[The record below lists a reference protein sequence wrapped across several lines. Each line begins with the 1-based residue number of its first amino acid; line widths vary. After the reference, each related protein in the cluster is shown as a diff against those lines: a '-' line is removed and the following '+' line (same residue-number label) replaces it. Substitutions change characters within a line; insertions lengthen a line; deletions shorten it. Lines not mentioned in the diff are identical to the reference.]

1 MERQTSNKFGEATL
15 LAYVEQTMSAEQL
28 AEFEAA
34 VRGDARLLASLRR
47 MQADCEG
54 LRSIPEEQPPSTLVA
69 DVLATV
75 ERSMLIES
83 DLMAPPIDMR
93 RYRASNWQRYAAAAG
108 FTLLLCGGGFML
120 FQTLRFQSS
129 DEILAPNH
137 MATNEPSQPVN
148 KQVEPT
154 EPVAPEVVNH
164 ETGPQIEDSH
174 DLASAPTAEEKLAT
188 FEAAMANPVEPVVIA
203 AIDREWPADLDL
215 FANVVAADPTA
226 AFESV
231 ARRLRERGGDL
242 IVNATL
248 NLSGPVAGETR
259 GPDRIVGIDPL
270 AHAAPNSAGPSPI
283 PLTPNL
289 VVANP
294 DDRVPIADQSRYASQ
309 GYQFTL
315 LGTPSDILSV
325 LRELGADRSLRV
337 FWARQGAG
345 RMLVDL
351 VAPNLPSQT
360 HWDRVMFWWVDPAAR
375 FDEAR
380 SAVAQAS
387 TEPFIR
393 IPVRIQRAGG
403 R

>member
-1 MERQTSNKFGEATL
+1 MSNKFGEATL
-15 LAYVEQTMSAEQL
+15 LAYVEQTMSAEQRE
-28 AEFEAA
+28 EFEKAA
-34 VRGDARLLASLRR
+34 ATGDPRLLASLRR
-47 MQADCEG
+47 MQADCES
-54 LRSIPEEQPPSTLVA
+54 LRSIPDEPPPATLVA
-69 DVLATV
+69 DVLAGV

-93 RYRASNWQRYAAAAG
+93 RYRASHWQRYAAAAG
-108 FTLLLCGGGFML
+108 FTLLLAGGGFML
-120 FQTLRFQSS
+120 LKTLRFQSS
-129 DEILAPNH
+129 DEILAPIH
-137 MATNEPSQPVN
+137 LADNEKSSAPADRV
-148 KQVEPT
+148 
-154 EPVAPEVVNH
+154 EPVAPENTERVARH
-164 ETGPQIEDSH
+164 DEPPAGDGSH
-174 DLASAPTAEEKLAT
+174 AVPTPNAEEHIAT
-188 FEAAMANPVEPVVIA
+188 FEAALLEPP
-203 AIDREWPADLDL
+203 DPR
-215 FANVVAADPTA
+215 VVAAIGRQWPTDLGLFADVAAADPSV
-226 AFESV
+226 AFESI

-248 NLSGPVAGETR
+248 RVPGSTSGDARGMNLVGGMDSSGRAASP
-259 GPDRIVGIDPL
+259 GPG
-270 AHAAPNSAGPSPI
+270 SI
-283 PLTPNL
+283 PMPANVNP

-294 DDRVPIADQSRYASQ
+294 DDRVPLADQSRYASA

-351 VAPNLPSQT
+351 VAPNLPPQT
-360 HWDRVMFWWVDPAAR
+360 RWDRVMFWWVDPADR

>member
-1 MERQTSNKFGEATL
+1 MSSNFGEATL
-15 LAYVEQTMSAEQL
+15 LAYVEQTMSAAQV

-34 VRGDARLLASLRR
+34 VAGDPRLLASLRR
-47 MQADCEG
+47 MQADCES
-54 LRSIPEEQPPSTLVA
+54 LRSIPDELPPATLVA
-69 DVLATV
+69 DVLATI

-93 RYRASNWQRYAAAAG
+93 RYRASHWQRYAAAAG
-108 FTLLLCGGGFML
+108 FTLLLGGGGFML

-129 DEILAPNH
+129 DEILAPHTVAGNGTTAKH
-137 MATNEPSQPVN
+137 
-148 KQVEPT
+148 VESVTPA
-154 EPVAPEVVNH
+154 APEVGNRDVQ
-164 ETGPQIEDSH
+164 PWVEDPH
-174 DLASAPTAEEKLAT
+174 DQASSTSEAERLAT
-188 FEAAMANPVEPVVIA
+188 FEAALSKPVEPEVIG
-203 AIDREWPADLDL
+203 AIEREWPADLDL
-215 FANVVAADPTA
+215 FADVIAADPAA

-248 NLSGPVAGETR
+248 NVSGPARSEPLLPNR
-259 GPDRIVGIDPL
+259 VGAVDPFVRSLPNGISPTPVPL
-270 AHAAPNSAGPSPI
+270 A
-283 PLTPNL
+283 
-289 VVANP
+289 ANP
-294 DDRVPIADQSRYASQ
+294 VVTDPEDRVPIADQSRYAAQ

-351 VAPNLPSQT
+351 VAPNLPPKT
-360 HWDRVMFWWVDPAAR
+360 RWDRVMFWWVDPADR

-380 SAVAQAS
+380 SVVAQAS

-393 IPVRIQRAGG
+393 IPVRIHRAGN

>member
-1 MERQTSNKFGEATL
+1 MERQTPNNFGEATL

-28 AEFEAA
+28 AQFEAA
-34 VRGDARLLASLRR
+34 AAGDARLLASLRR
-47 MQADCEG
+47 MQADCES
-54 LRSIPEEQPPSTLVA
+54 LRSIPDEPLPATLVA
-69 DVLATV
+69 DVLAKI

-108 FTLLLCGGGFML
+108 FTLMLGGGGFML
-120 FQTLRFQSS
+120 FQTLRFQST
-129 DEILAPNH
+129 DEILAPNTVAGSAAPAIH
-137 MATNEPSQPVN
+137 VESTKPVS
-148 KQVEPT
+148 PD
-154 EPVAPEVVNH
+154 VAIREMSPRV
-164 ETGPQIEDSH
+164 EDSP
-174 DLASAPTAEEKLAT
+174 DPASAPTAEEKLAT
-188 FEAAMANPVEPVVIA
+188 FEAVLSAPVEPEVIA
-203 AIDREWPADLDL
+203 AIEREWPADLDL
-215 FANVVAADPTA
+215 FANVVAADPAA

-231 ARRLRERGGDL
+231 AQRLRERGGDL

-248 NLSGPVAGETR
+248 NMSGPTPNESR
-259 GPDRIVGIDPL
+259 GPDHLGGINPL
-270 AHAAPNSAGPSPI
+270 VQATPNGASPIPI

-294 DDRVPIADQSRYASQ
+294 DDRVPIADQSRYAAQ
-309 GYQFTL
+309 GYPFTL
-315 LGTPSDILSV
+315 LGTPSDILSM
-325 LRELGADRSLRV
+325 LRELGADRSMRV

-351 VAPNLPSQT
+351 VAPNLPPQT
-360 HWDRVMFWWVDPAAR
+360 RWDRVMFWWVDPADR